1 MKRSKF
7 WLSLLMIPMCLLIWS
22 CGDDKETTEVSNS
35 SNYYFQEESDSTPD
49 YDPETAAILQ
59 SFATVREAANGL
71 PEHTVYRP
79 ADLSKFEEG
88 SIPVIVWANG
98 ACRPSNYG
106 FVFISTM
113 VSSHGFIVIANGAYD
128 YPAISGGSVDPQ
140 KQIDAMD
147 WLESA
152 EGLMQLK
159 GRADI
164 NKIAVAGQ
172 SCGGNEALLAGADER
187 TKTILAWNTGFF
199 PDDSGV
205 SLAGERADLLDLHS
219 PTIFI
224 NGGETD
230 VAYNNSNANYEIAAG
245 NDADYPFDGI
255 PVYYA
260 EHTHAGHS
268 GLLYGIYDGSGN
280 TTLLTEAERLYVNWL
295 DFTLNGNEE
304 AEAYFFD
311 NGVSQIDQWEG
322 WFPLW
327 SPDVDNE
334 NADLWKTRYQNWE

>member
-1 MKRSKF
+1 MKKSKF

-22 CGDDKETTEVSNS
+22 CGDDKETNEVTNS
-35 SNYYFQEESDSTPD
+35 YYFQEESDSTPS
-49 YDPETAAILQ
+49 YDPESAAIVQ

-88 SIPVIVWANG
+88 SIPVVVWANG

-113 VSSHGFIVIANGAYD
+113 VASHGFIVIANGAYD
-128 YPAISGGSVDPQ
+128 YPAISGGSVDET
-140 KQIDAMD
+140 KQIAAMD
-147 WLESA
+147 WLETA
-152 EGLMQLK
+152 EGLLQLK

-164 NKIAVAGQ
+164 DKIAVAGQ
-172 SCGGNEALLAGADER
+172 SCGGNEALLAGADDR

-199 PDDSGV
+199 ADGASTLSGT
-205 SLAGERADLLDLHS
+205 RDDLLDLHS
-219 PTIFI
+219 PVIFI
-224 NGGETD
+224 NGGEDD
-230 VAYNNSNANYEIAAG
+230 VAYTNSNANYEIVAG
-245 NDADYPFDGI
+245 NDEDRPFEGL

-295 DFTLNGNEE
+295 DFTLNGNEQ

-311 NGVSQIDQWEG
+311 NGVAQIDQWEG

-327 SPDVDNE
+327 SPDVDDDD
-334 NADLWKTRYQNWE
+334 ADLWITRSQNWE